1 MLIFRSHRLL
11 SAWQMFKSIFN
22 FTSIKTMWNE
32 QLFNLGLTK
41 GDFIVVII
49 GIVMMLVVGI
59 IQERGKNIR
68 EEISKKPIIIRW
80 ALYYIMIFAIVI
92 FGIYG
97 PGYAASSFI
106 YGQF

>member
-1 MLIFRSHRLL
+1 
-11 SAWQMFKSIFN
+11 
-22 FTSIKTMWNE
+22 MWNE